1 MNKPYRVICH
11 MGMSIDGRM
20 AGNYLGSQQF
30 GPYGKAYEETL
41 QAYASDNWICGRV
54 TFEEHITFGNKADLS
69 AYPEKAIPR
78 EDYLHPAA
86 FRSYAITVDPEG
98 KLGWQTNTI
107 GDEYPERKGDHI
119 VTILSEAVSD
129 RYLAHLREIGVSYL
143 FAGESKP
150 LSMTVALD
158 KLHKHF
164 GIETFMLLGGGFV
177 NGAFASEG
185 LVDEIS
191 LIIAPLVEG
200 VSESV
205 SLFEYGNSLDQSIR
219 QFRLDK
225 FERIGPD
232 GIRLI
237 YLSNRDA

>member
-1 MNKPYRVICH
+1 MNRPYRTICH
-11 MGMSIDGRM
+11 MAMSIDGRA
-20 AGNYLGSQQF
+20 AGHYLSAVEF

-41 QAYASDNWICGRV
+41 QAYGSDNWICGRI
-54 TFEEHITFGNKADLS
+54 TFEQHITFGNKVDLS
-69 AYPEKAIPR
+69 VYSEEAIPR
-78 EDYLHPAA
+78 EDYIHPAV
-86 FRSYAITVDPEG
+86 FSSYAIAVDPEG
-98 KLGWQTNTI
+98 KLGWQTNVI

-129 RYLAHLREIGVSYL
+129 RYLAHLRKTGVSYI
-143 FAGESKP
+143 FAGKSKP
-150 LSMTVALD
+150 LSMTGALD
-158 KLHKHF
+158 KLHKNF
-164 GIETFMLLGGGFV
+164 GIRTFMLVGGGFV
-177 NGAFASEG
+177 NGSFASEG

-205 SLFEYGNSLDQSIR
+205 SLFEFGGSTDQNIR
-219 QFRLDK
+219 PFRLDK

-237 YLSNRDA
+237 YLSE